1 MLMLMHFFLSSIFLD
16 FSFAV
21 STLLSLSD
29 TFLVKYQD
37 LNFKFINL
45 SLDLFY
51 SSQSVVI
58 PQY

>member
-1 MLMLMHFFLSSIFLD
+1 MLMLMHFLLSSIFLD

-29 TFLVKYQD
+29 TFLVKCQD